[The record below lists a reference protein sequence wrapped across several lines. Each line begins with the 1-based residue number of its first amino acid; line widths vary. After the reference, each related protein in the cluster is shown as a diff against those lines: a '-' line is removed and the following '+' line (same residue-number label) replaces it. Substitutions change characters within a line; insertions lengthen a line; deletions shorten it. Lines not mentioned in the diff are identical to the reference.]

1 MKRALT
7 WIAILLML
15 AGILGIGTAICTN
28 ITFSSR
34 GVTISEWEAA
44 MSEQQTAA
52 DKVEKMVKSL
62 RTTYDKWKVEDE
74 QWASRGESLM
84 FAAEQSAQAIG
95 GGTGGAEAWNDAY
108 GAWQAAVAEMNALD
122 DPALDGAKKSVKSL
136 NRTTKSVD
144 GAMQDWAA
152 YGDVILSV
160 GVKQGSLFALCI
172 AWRNML
178 LFGGIALLIVGVFV
192 LPKVR
197 ETIAASHQLVG
208 YLFVLPALLFL
219 LVFVAY
225 PIFYNIVLS
234 FKDVDITNIN
244 FPDQQNFVGFKNYIA
259 LFNDV
264 DHQMTGAIVNT
275 LVFTIGSIFFQFIIG
290 FLMALLFKEKFPLGG
305 FVRGSI
311 MISWLIPV
319 TVSGLLFKFM
329 FGMNGGI
336 INQFLGVFGFAPV
349 EWLYSVDY
357 AMIAVIIA
365 NIWIGIPF
373 NMILLLT
380 GLTTIPADI
389 YESCDIDGAKGL
401 RRLFSITIPM
411 IRPAIMS
418 VLTLG
423 FVYTFKVFDL
433 VKVMTSGG
441 PVNRTQLVSIYA
453 YKLAFEK
460 YEYSMGAAAGAIMFI
475 ILLIEGMFYIRAIRE
490 DEVM

>member
-7 WIAILLML
+7 WIAVVMML
-15 AGILGIGTAICTN
+15 AGLLGIGAAVYTN
-28 ITFSSR
+28 ITFGMH
-34 GVTISEWEAA
+34 GVTISEWETALA
-44 MSEQQTAA
+44 EQQGAA
-52 DKVEKMVKSL
+52 DKVGKMVKSL
-62 RTTYDKWKVEDE
+62 RSSYDKWKVDSEE
-74 QWASRGESLM
+74 WAERGKGLM
-84 FAAEQSAQAIG
+84 AAAEQSAAAIIA
-95 GGTGGAEAWNDAY
+95 GTGGADAWNEAY
-108 GAWQAAVAEMNALD
+108 GAWQSAVAEVNASD
-122 DPALDGAKKSVKSL
+122 DPALDAVKKSVKSL

-144 GAMQDWAA
+144 GAVKDWAQ
-152 YGDVILSV
+152 YGELIQSV
-160 GVKQGSLFALCI
+160 GIEQDGLFALCI
-172 AWRNML
+172 AYRNL
-178 LFGGIALLIVGVFV
+178 LLIGGIVLLLAGFFV
-192 LPKVR
+192 LPCVR
-197 ETIAASHQLVG
+197 DTIASSHQMVG

-225 PIFYNIVLS
+225 PIFYNFVLS

-244 FPDQQNFVGFKNYIA
+244 FPDKQNFVGFKNFIA
-259 LFNDV
+259 LFTDV
-264 DHQMTGAIVNT
+264 DQQMAGAIVNT
-275 LVFTIGSIFFQFIIG
+275 LVFTVGSIFFQFIIG
-290 FLMALLFKEKFPLGG
+290 FMMALLFKEKFPLSG

-349 EWLYSVDY
+349 EWLYSVDH

-460 YEYSMGAAAGAIMFI
+460 YEYSMGAAAGAVMFL
-475 ILLIEGMFYIRAIRE
+475 ILLVEGMFYIRAIRE

>member
-7 WIAILLML
+7 WIAVFLML
-15 AGILGIGTAICTN
+15 AGVLGIGTAIWTK
-28 ITFSSR
+28 TAFSMH
-34 GVTISEWEAA
+34 GVTIGEWETA
-44 MSEQQTAA
+44 MSEQQSAA
-52 DKVEKMVKSL
+52 DKVGKMVKSL
-62 RTTYDKWKVEDE
+62 RSSYDKWDAGSED
-74 QWASRGESLM
+74 WAVRGASLM
-84 FAAEQSAQAIG
+84 NAAEQSAQAIF
-95 GGTGGAEAWNDAY
+95 GGTGGTEAWDEAY
-108 GAWQAAVAEMNALD
+108 GAWQTAVAELNASD
-122 DPALDGAKKSVKSL
+122 DPSLDGAKKAVKSL

-144 GAMQDWAA
+144 GAMKDWAE
-152 YGDVILSV
+152 YGNLILSV
-160 GVKQGSLFALCI
+160 GVEPGSLFAWCI
-172 AWRNML
+172 AYRNLL
-178 LFGGIALLIVGVFV
+178 LFGGLALLVAGFFV
-192 LPKVR
+192 LPRVR

-208 YLFVLPALLFL
+208 YLFVMPALIFL

-225 PIFYNIVLS
+225 PIIYNIVLS

-244 FPDQQNFVGFKNYIA
+244 FPDQQHFVGMRNYIA
-259 LFNDV
+259 LFSDV
-264 DHQMTGAIVNT
+264 DQQMLGAIGNT
-275 LVFTIGSIFFQFIIG
+275 LVFTVGSIFFQFIIG
-290 FLMALLFKEKFPLGG
+290 FMMALLFKEKFPLGG

-336 INQFLGVFGFAPV
+336 INQFLSVFGFAPV

-460 YEYSMGAAAGAIMFI
+460 YEYSMGAAAGAVMFL
-475 ILLIEGMFYIRAIRE
+475 ILLVEGMFYIRAIRE

>member
-7 WIAILLML
+7 WIAVILML
-15 AGILGIGTAICTN
+15 AGLLGIGAAISTN
-28 ITFSSR
+28 ITFSMR
-34 GVTISEWEAA
+34 GVTIDEWETALG
-44 MSEQQTAA
+44 EQQGAA
-52 DKVEKMVKSL
+52 DKVGKMVGSL
-62 RTTYDKWKVEDE
+62 RSSYDKWKVESED
-74 QWASRGESLM
+74 WAARGAGLM
-84 FAAEQSAQAIG
+84 EAAEQSAENVLSG
-95 GGTGGAEAWNDAY
+95 KGGAEAWNEAY
-108 GAWQAAVAEMNALD
+108 AAWQAAVADMNASD
-122 DPALDGAKKSVKSL
+122 DPALDAVKKAVKSL

-144 GAMQDWAA
+144 GAVQDWAK
-152 YGDVILSV
+152 YGDLILRV
-160 GVKQGSLFALCI
+160 GVEPGSLFAICV
-172 AWRNML
+172 ANRNLL
-178 LFGGIALLIVGVFV
+178 LFGGILLLVVGFFV

-197 ETIAASHQLVG
+197 EVIAASHQLVG

-225 PIFYNIVLS
+225 PILYNFVLS

-244 FPDQQNFVGFKNYIA
+244 FPDQQNFVGFKNYVA
-259 LFNDV
+259 LFTDV
-264 DHQMTGAIVNT
+264 DQQMLGAIINT
-275 LVFTIGSIFFQFIIG
+275 LVFTVGSIFFQFIIG

-460 YEYSMGAAAGAIMFI
+460 YEYSMGAAAGAVMFL
-475 ILLIEGMFYIRAIRE
+475 ILLVEGMFYIRAIRE

>member
-7 WIAILLML
+7 WIAVIVML
-15 AGILGIGTAICTN
+15 AGLLGIGAAVYTN
-28 ITFSSR
+28 ITFSMR
-34 GVTISEWEAA
+34 GVTINEWETALG
-44 MSEQQTAA
+44 EQQSAA
-52 DKVEKMVKSL
+52 DKVGKMVGSL
-62 RTTYDKWKVEDE
+62 RSSYDKWKVDSED
-74 QWASRGESLM
+74 WAARGAELM
-84 FAAEQSAQAIG
+84 EAAEQSAENVLSG
-95 GGTGGAEAWNDAY
+95 KGGAEAWNEAY
-108 GAWQAAVAEMNALD
+108 AAWQAAVADMNASD
-122 DPALDGAKKSVKSL
+122 DPALDAVKKAVKSL

-144 GAMQDWAA
+144 GAVQDWAK
-152 YGDVILSV
+152 YGDLILRV
-160 GVKQGSLFALCI
+160 GVEPGSLFAGCV
-172 AWRNML
+172 ANRNLL
-178 LFGGIALLIVGVFV
+178 LFGGILLLVAGLFV

-197 ETIAASHQLVG
+197 EVIAASHQLVG

-225 PIFYNIVLS
+225 PIFYNFVLS

-244 FPDQQNFVGFKNYIA
+244 FPDQQSFVGFKNYVA
-259 LFNDV
+259 LFTDV
-264 DHQMTGAIVNT
+264 DQQMLGAIINT
-275 LVFTIGSIFFQFIIG
+275 LVFTVGSIFFQFIIG

-460 YEYSMGAAAGAIMFI
+460 YEYSMGAAAGAVMFL
-475 ILLIEGMFYIRAIRE
+475 ILLVEGMFYIRAIRE

>member
-7 WIAILLML
+7 WIAVILML
-15 AGILGIGTAICTN
+15 AGVLGVGTAVYTN
-28 ITFSSR
+28 ITFGMH

-44 MSEQQTAA
+44 LAEQQGAA
-52 DKVEKMVKSL
+52 DKVEKMVGSL
-62 RTTYDKWKVEDE
+62 RSSYNKWKVDSEE
-74 QWASRGESLM
+74 WAARGESLM
-84 FAAEQSAQAIG
+84 AAAEQSAAEILA
-95 GGTGGAEAWNDAY
+95 GTGGADAWNEAY
-108 GAWQAAVAEMNALD
+108 SAWQTAVAEVNASD
-122 DPALDGAKKSVKSL
+122 DPALDAVKKSVKSL

-144 GAMQDWAA
+144 GAMTDWAQ
-152 YGDVILSV
+152 YGDLIRSV
-160 GVKQGSLFALCI
+160 GVESGSLFALCI
-172 AWRNML
+172 ACRNL
-178 LFGGIALLIVGVFV
+178 LLIGGIVLLLAGFFV
-192 LPKVR
+192 LPCVR
-197 ETIAASHQLVG
+197 EAIASSHQLVG

-225 PIFYNIVLS
+225 PIFYNFVLS
-234 FKDVDITNIN
+234 FKDVDLTNTN
-244 FPDQQNFVGFKNYIA
+244 FPDKQNVVGFKNYVA
-259 LFNDV
+259 LFTDV
-264 DHQMTGAIVNT
+264 DQQMAGAIVNT
-275 LVFTIGSIFFQFIIG
+275 LVFTVGSIFFQFIIG
-290 FLMALLFKEKFPLGG
+290 FLMALLFKEKFPLSG

-336 INQFLGVFGFAPV
+336 INQFLSVFGFTPV

-460 YEYSMGAAAGAIMFI
+460 YEYSMGAAAGAVMFL
-475 ILLIEGMFYIRAIRE
+475 ILLVEGMFYIRAIRE

>member
-7 WIAILLML
+7 WIAIILML
-15 AGILGIGTAICTN
+15 AGVLGIGAAVCTN
-28 ITFSSR
+28 ITFSMHD
-34 GVTISEWEAA
+34 VTISEWEAA
-44 MSEQQTAA
+44 MSEQQAAA

-62 RTTYDKWKVEDE
+62 RTTYDKWKVEDA
-74 QWASRGESLM
+74 QWAARGESLM
-84 FAAEQSAQAIG
+84 LAAEQSAQVIA
-95 GGTGGAEAWNDAY
+95 GGTGGAEAWNEAY
-108 GAWQAAVAEMNALD
+108 GIWQAAVAEMNASD

-152 YGDVILSV
+152 YGELILSV
-160 GVKQGSLFALCI
+160 GVEPGSLFAVCI
-172 AWRNML
+172 AYRNLL
-178 LFGGIALLIVGVFV
+178 LFGGIVLLIAGFFV

-197 ETIAASHQLVG
+197 ETVAASHQLVG

-225 PIFYNIVLS
+225 PIFYNFVLS

-244 FPDQQNFVGFKNYIA
+244 FPDQQSFVGFKNYIA
-259 LFNDV
+259 LFTDV
-264 DHQMTGAIVNT
+264 DQQMAGAIVNT
-275 LVFTIGSIFFQFIIG
+275 LVFTVGSIFFQFIIG

-336 INQFLGVFGFAPV
+336 INQFLGIFGFAPV

-357 AMIAVIIA
+357 AMFAVIIA

-460 YEYSMGAAAGAIMFI
+460 YEYSMGAAAGAVMFL

>member
-7 WIAILLML
+7 WIAVIVML
-15 AGILGIGTAICTN
+15 AGLLGIGEAIYTN
-28 ITFSSR
+28 ITFSMR
-34 GVTISEWEAA
+34 GVTINEWETALG
-44 MSEQQTAA
+44 EQQSAA
-52 DKVEKMVKSL
+52 GKVGKMVGSL
-62 RTTYDKWKVEDE
+62 RSSYDKWKVDSED
-74 QWASRGESLM
+74 WAARGAGLM
-84 FAAEQSAQAIG
+84 EAAEQSAENVLSG
-95 GGTGGAEAWNDAY
+95 KGGAEAWNEAY
-108 GAWQAAVAEMNALD
+108 AAWQAAVADMNASD
-122 DPALDGAKKSVKSL
+122 DPALDAVKKAVKSL

-144 GAMQDWAA
+144 GAVQDWAK
-152 YGDVILSV
+152 YGDLILSV
-160 GVKQGSLFALCI
+160 GVEPGSLFAICV
-172 AWRNML
+172 ANRNLL
-178 LFGGIALLIVGVFV
+178 LFGGILLLVAGFFV

-197 ETIAASHQLVG
+197 EVIAASHQLVG

-225 PIFYNIVLS
+225 PIFYNFVLS

-244 FPDQQNFVGFKNYIA
+244 FPDQQNFVGFKNYVA
-259 LFNDV
+259 LFTDV
-264 DHQMTGAIVNT
+264 DQQMLGAIINT
-275 LVFTIGSIFFQFIIG
+275 LVFTVGSIFFQFIIG
-290 FLMALLFKEKFPLGG
+290 FMMALLFKEKFPLGG

-336 INQFLGVFGFAPV
+336 INQFLGVFGFTPV

-460 YEYSMGAAAGAIMFI
+460 YEYSMGAAAGAVMFL
-475 ILLIEGMFYIRAIRE
+475 ILLVEGMFYIRAIKE

>member
-7 WIAILLML
+7 WIAVLVML
-15 AGILGIGTAICTN
+15 AGVLGIGTAVYTN
-28 ITFSSR
+28 GVFAR
-34 GVTISEWEAA
+34 HGVTISEWETA
-44 MSEQQTAA
+44 MTEQQSAVG
-52 DKVEKMVKSL
+52 KVEKMVKSL
-62 RTTYDKWKVEDE
+62 RSSYDKWKVEDE
-74 QWASRGESLM
+74 QWAARGEGLM
-84 FAAEQSAQAIG
+84 LAAEQSAQAISA
-95 GGTGGAEAWNDAY
+95 GTGGAQAWNEAY
-108 GAWQAAVAEMNALD
+108 GAWQAAVAELNASD
-122 DPALDGAKKSVKSL
+122 DPALDAAKKSVKSL

-152 YGDVILSV
+152 YGDLILSV
-160 GVKQGSLFALCI
+160 GVEQGSLFARCI
-172 AWRNML
+172 AYRNVL
-178 LFGGIALLIVGVFV
+178 LFGGIALLLAGFFV

-244 FPDQQNFVGFKNYIA
+244 FPDQQSFVGFKNYRD
-259 LFNDV
+259 LFADV
-264 DHQMTGAIVNT
+264 DRQMVGAIVNT
-275 LVFTIGSIFFQFIIG
+275 LVFTGGSIFFQFIIG
-290 FLMALLFKEKFPLGG
+290 FLMALLFKERFPLGG

-357 AMIAVIIA
+357 AMIAVVIA

-475 ILLIEGMFYIRAIRE
+475 ILLVEGMFYIRAIRE

>member
-7 WIAILLML
+7 WIAVLLML
-15 AGILGIGTAICTN
+15 VGIMGIGAAIYTN
-28 ITFSSR
+28 ITFGMH

-44 MSEQQTAA
+44 LEAQQGAA
-52 DKVEKMVKSL
+52 DKVGKMVGSL
-62 RTTYDKWKVEDE
+62 RSSYDKWKVDSE
-74 QWASRGESLM
+74 QWAERGEGLM
-84 FAAEQSAQAIG
+84 AAGEESAAQIMA
-95 GGTGGAEAWNDAY
+95 GTGGADAWNEAY
-108 GAWQAAVAEMNALD
+108 AAWQAAVADMNASD
-122 DPALDGAKKSVKSL
+122 DPALDAVKKSVKSL

-144 GAMQDWAA
+144 GAMQDWAQH
-152 YGDVILSV
+152 GELIERV
-160 GVKQGSLFALCI
+160 GVQSGSLFALCI
-172 AWRNML
+172 AYRNL
-178 LFGGIALLIVGVFV
+178 LLIGGIALLLVGFFM
-192 LPKVR
+192 LPAVR
-197 ETIAASHQLVG
+197 DAIAASHQLVG

-225 PIFYNIVLS
+225 PIFYNFVLS

-259 LFNDV
+259 LFTDV
-264 DHQMTGAIVNT
+264 DQQMAGAIVNT
-275 LVFTIGSIFFQFIIG
+275 LVFTVGSIFFQFIIG
-290 FLMALLFKEKFPLGG
+290 FMMALLFKEKFPLSG

-336 INQFLGVFGFAPV
+336 INQFLSVFGFAPV

-460 YEYSMGAAAGAIMFI
+460 YEYSMGAAAGAVMFL
-475 ILLIEGMFYIRAIRE
+475 ILLVEGMFYIRAIRE

>member
-7 WIAILLML
+7 WIAIVLML
-15 AGILGIGTAICTN
+15 AGLLGIGAAIYTN
-28 ITFSSR
+28 ITFSMR
-34 GVTISEWEAA
+34 GVTIDEWETALG
-44 MSEQQTAA
+44 EQQGAA
-52 DKVEKMVKSL
+52 DKVGKMVGSL
-62 RTTYDKWKVEDE
+62 RSSYDKWKVDSED
-74 QWASRGESLM
+74 WAARGAGLM
-84 FAAEQSAQAIG
+84 EAAEQSAENVLSG
-95 GGTGGAEAWNDAY
+95 KGGAEAWNEAY
-108 GAWQAAVAEMNALD
+108 AAWQAAVADMNASD
-122 DPALDGAKKSVKSL
+122 DPALDAVKKAVKSL

-144 GAMQDWAA
+144 GAVQDWAK
-152 YGDVILSV
+152 YGDLILRV
-160 GVKQGSLFALCI
+160 GVEPGSLFAICV
-172 AWRNML
+172 ANRNLL
-178 LFGGIALLIVGVFV
+178 LFGGILLLVAGFFV

-197 ETIAASHQLVG
+197 EVIAASHQLVG

-225 PIFYNIVLS
+225 PIFYNFVLS

-244 FPDQQNFVGFKNYIA
+244 FPDQQSFVGFKNYVA
-259 LFNDV
+259 LFTDV
-264 DHQMTGAIVNT
+264 DQQMLGAIINT
-275 LVFTIGSIFFQFIIG
+275 LVFTVGSIFFQFIIG

-460 YEYSMGAAAGAIMFI
+460 YEYSMGAAAGAVMFL
-475 ILLIEGMFYIRAIRE
+475 ILLVEGMFYIRAIRE

>member
-7 WIAILLML
+7 WIAVVLML
-15 AGILGIGTAICTN
+15 AGILGIGAAIYTN
-28 ITFSSR
+28 ITFGMH

-44 MSEQQTAA
+44 LAEQQGAA
-52 DKVEKMVKSL
+52 DKVGKMVGSL
-62 RTTYDKWKVEDE
+62 RSSYDKWKVDSEE
-74 QWASRGESLM
+74 WAARGAELM
-84 FAAEQSAQAIG
+84 ASAEQSAAEIIA
-95 GGTGGAEAWNDAY
+95 GTGGADAWNGAY
-108 GAWQAAVAEMNALD
+108 AAWQAAVADMNASD
-122 DPALDGAKKSVKSL
+122 DPALADVRKAVKSL

-144 GAMQDWAA
+144 GAIKDWAE
-152 YGDVILSV
+152 YGELILSV
-160 GVKQGSLFALCI
+160 GVEPDSLFALCI
-172 AWRNML
+172 AYRNLL
-178 LFGGIALLIVGVFV
+178 LFGGIAMLLAGIFV
-192 LPKVR
+192 LPCVR

-225 PIFYNIVLS
+225 PIFYNFVLS

-259 LFNDV
+259 LFTDV
-264 DHQMTGAIVNT
+264 DRQMAGAIVNT
-275 LVFTIGSIFFQFIIG
+275 LVFTVGSIFFQFIIG
-290 FLMALLFKEKFPLGG
+290 FLMALLFKEKFPLSG

-460 YEYSMGAAAGAIMFI
+460 YEYSMGAAAGAVMFL
-475 ILLIEGMFYIRAIRE
+475 ILLVEGMFYIRAIRE